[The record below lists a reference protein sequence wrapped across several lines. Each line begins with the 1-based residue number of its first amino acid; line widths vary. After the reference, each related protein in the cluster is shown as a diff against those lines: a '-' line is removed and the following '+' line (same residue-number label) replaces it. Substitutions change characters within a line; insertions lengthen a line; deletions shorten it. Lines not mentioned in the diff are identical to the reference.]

1 MPRVTLMPR
10 RPLSA
15 LIRRSIAPHSRSRAV
30 AESIRFAGASAIS
43 SSLPLSPLLP
53 NRRLFTIAAAA
64 HVPTSPHR
72 KGPAEF
78 GRACRTPE
86 TGSSADRAGR
96 SDESPAESGAPRRH
110 LELPAKPQ
118 RCGTAGEGKVVR
130 DGCHRPDSGGRLGVP
145 EQSGMRSRS
154 RIGSRST
161 APYLRAR
168 LPEAKRSDQ
177 GGVVWGNPSDAF
189 LIHGGTFPARD
200 GSPDVMSQ

>member
-1 MPRVTLMPR
+1 LATSRFSPSTPVP
-10 RPLSA
+10 SC
-15 LIRRSIAPHSRSRAV
+15 RRS
-30 AESIRFAGASAIS
+30 
-43 SSLPLSPLLP
+43 PLSPLLP
-53 NRRLFTIAAAA
+53 NRRLCAIAAAA

-72 KGPAEF
+72 KGPAKF
-78 GRACRTPE
+78 GRACRAPE
-86 TGSSADRAGR
+86 VGSSADRAGR
-96 SDESPAESGAPRRH
+96 LDESPAEPVAPRRH

-154 RIGSRST
+154 RIGSRSM

-189 LIHGGTFPARD
+189 LIHEEPFRPGMDPLTSCPNKNAAGNFRRRKFVGLATAWRRA
-200 GSPDVMSQ
+200 PDRTR